1 MSQITLLKSD
11 SLLYKISS
19 KQCKQLSN
27 VIIRETLFFQATPF
41 ILTKKT
47 SN

>member
-1 MSQITLLKSD
+1 MSQITFLKSD

-27 VIIRETLFFQATPF
+27 VIRETLFFQVTPF